1 MRKRIQNKSHDH
13 VKKPR
18 AFSKGRTRSA
28 LEITL
33 IGWTLRKNGNELVF
47 RHSLKTITIGVV
59 RMLYPRDVEHIG
71 YNIQCDHN
79 AHTSNTSNKKR
90 Y

>member
-18 AFSKGRTRSA
+18 AFSKGRTRSELA
-28 LEITL
+28 ITL
-33 IGWTLRKNGNELVF
+33 IGWTLTKNRNELVF

-59 RMLYPRDVEHIG
+59 RMLYPRNTEHIG
-71 YNIQCDHN
+71 YKIRCDH
-79 AHTSNTSNKKR
+79 
-90 Y
+90 YDVP